1 MTIAGVGCFYRGF
14 MKSHFEGFSPILSAA
29 ILVKSATLQAGCVN
43 CRNLGHV
50 GITARATFNSSATGN
65 VVASLYYSPDGK
77 NYDTAAFE
85 TVTLTCVQGSAVQVT
100 KLISV
105 PDTGFVKIQ
114 VANADAT
121 YDAAGLMVW
130 SAVGYQFIE
139 DRQTKADS

>member
-1 MTIAGVGCFYRGF
+1 MTIAGVGCYYRGF
-14 MKSHFEGFSPILSAA
+14 MKSHFEGFAPILNAVK
-29 ILVKSATLQAGCVN
+29 LVKSSTLQAGNVN

-50 GITARATFNSSATGN
+50 GVTARATFDASATGN
-65 VVASLYYSPDGK
+65 VVVSLFYSPDGK
-77 NYDTAAFE
+77 NYDTTAFE
-85 TVTLTCVQGSAVQVT
+85 TVTLTCVQSGTVQAT

-105 PDTGFVKIQ
+105 PDTGFVKIS

-121 YDAAGLMVW
+121 YDAVSVMVW